1 MLRNQLMK
9 DRGQALVLFVLFLL
23 VLLGISALAV
33 DYANWLLI
41 DRRLQNVSDHAS
53 LAGASVFRG
62 SISGTNCKQDSGNVN
77 CQQAARTLAWTSL
90 NDELG
95 LGLDATALGALVLR
109 DSPNTGDTYG
119 SRNIWVSVPP
129 PRNTGGHQEYRAVG
143 GRLAGQQG
151 IVFVRVDEMTRA
163 YFAGAMG
170 VQPGP
175 RTGWATAG
183 ILPNDFALEIF
194 CKDRTNPAGSNS
206 SCVSKGVGIEG
217 QGGITLIRGDI
228 GSNQS
233 LQVSANTGQ
242 GVVLRDGNVFIAN
255 VSDSCGASTWNCPP
269 ATVGG
274 ISDGLGNAKDAF
286 YIPPNPYIPFSSPLN
301 PGSATGDSTVTNC
314 ASADATHLCVPFQG
328 DGAHDWWCDNGD
340 LNNLC
345 GEPCDASVL
354 TSCVAVTPASNGRIR
369 CEARVGGTPSPHLVA
384 TSDGAGANGFSGS
397 PAITGSGDRYP
408 RIDDDPNITATHP
421 VPDPDTGNPPPTTVT
436 DYIYTGNLG
445 VSGGGATQAGTFNLR
460 PPYGVPQPGGSTIRV
475 NAFKTNGATADN
487 TGNPVTMQITLL
499 QGGTVITSSV
509 TPVPLTGTPT
519 QYSLAVASGQI
530 TNYTALSLKFT
541 FTSSGTNDSTLK
553 RGGAVAWAELQT
565 PTVDPALP
573 PMIPPG
579 YFHSIKV
586 PLSGS
591 TPSCAVMDPTA
602 AYSALQRY
610 QMPGIYRFGTGN
622 DANITIGSDSFLI
635 GDGVTL
641 VFNPEFP
648 DPTGGRGIVVGARGA
663 LVINTATRTTTTACM
678 AGADS
683 ADYNP
688 SSPNLSALPY
698 SSLCAA
704 WAVKVNDSA
713 TVRPGMSM
721 WYSTDGTTST
731 QGYCNPAYLTAGVAP
746 NQCVPRS
753 RYTPV
758 AEYRGVSFFFLS
770 TTWPP
775 SGINDRFQLSGSSG
789 SEPGLAFRGILY
801 APWDDVKI
809 TGGNN
814 FNTIGQVFAWTAKF
828 AGQATIY
835 LDYPYTRC
843 EGEDACLP
851 YLIEPTLS
859 Q

>member
-1 MLRNQLMK
+1 MLRIELMK
-9 DRGQALVLFVLFLL
+9 DRGQALVLFALFLL
-23 VLLGISALAV
+23 VLLGVSALAV

-41 DRRLQNVSDHAS
+41 DRHLQNTSDHAS
-53 LAGASVFRG
+53 LAGASVFSE
-62 SISGTNCKQDSGNVN
+62 SIGGTNCKQDAENIT

-90 NDELG
+90 NDELD
-95 LGLDATALGALVLR
+95 LGLSSTDLGSLVIQ
-109 DSPNTGDTYG
+109 DSPGAGNVVGART
-119 SRNIWVSVPP
+119 IWVSVPP
-129 PRNTGGHQEYRAVG
+129 PPTTPQHQEYRAVG
-143 GRLAGQQG
+143 GRLANQQG
-151 IVFVRVDEMTRA
+151 IVFVRIDEPTRA
-163 YFAGAMG
+163 YFAGALG
-170 VQPGP
+170 IQPGP

-233 LQVSANTGQ
+233 LQVSANNGQ
-242 GVVLRDGNVFIAN
+242 GVILNDGNVFIAN
-255 VSDSCGASTWNCPP
+255 VSDSCGPSTWNCPP
-269 ATVGG
+269 ATLGG

-314 ASADATHLCVPFQG
+314 AAADATHLCVPFQG
-328 DGAHDWWCDNGD
+328 NGAHDWWCDNGD
-340 LNNLC
+340 LNKLC
-345 GEPCDASVL
+345 GEPCDASVT
-354 TSCVAVTPASNGRIR
+354 TSCVPVTSASNGRIR

-384 TSDGAGANGFSGS
+384 SSDGSGVNGFSAS
-397 PAITGSGDRYP
+397 PTISGGGDRYP
-408 RIDDDPNITATHP
+408 RIDDDPT
-421 VPDPDTGNPPPTTVT
+421 VPDPDTSATPAATPT
-436 DYIYTGNLG
+436 DYLYTGNLN
-445 VSGGGATQAGTFNLR
+445 VSGGGATSAGTFNLR
-460 PPYGVPQPGGSTIRV
+460 PPFGIPQSGGSTIRV
-475 NAFKTNGATADN
+475 NAFKANGATPDN
-487 TGNPVTMQITLL
+487 DGNPVTMTVTLL
-499 QGGTVITSSV
+499 QGGTTLTSWPAIT
-509 TPVPLTGTPT
+509 LTGTPT
-519 QYSLAVASGQI
+519 QYPFTTSTGQI

-541 FTSSGTNDSTLK
+541 FTSSGTNDAALK
-553 RGGAVAWAELQT
+553 RGGAVAWAELET
-565 PTVDPALP
+565 PTLDPALP

-579 YFHSIKV
+579 YYHSVKV

-602 AYSALQRY
+602 VYSALQRY

-622 DANITIGSDSFLI
+622 DANITVGANSFLI

-648 DPTGGRGIVVGARGA
+648 DPTGGRGIVIGANGA
-663 LVINTATRTTTTACM
+663 LVMNTSTRTTSTPCM
-678 AGADS
+678 AGADG

-688 SSPNLSALPY
+688 SAPNLSALPY

-713 TVRPGMSM
+713 TVKPGQSM
-721 WYSTDGTTST
+721 WYSTDGSTTR
-731 QGYCNPAYLTAGVAP
+731 QGYCDPAYLTSGVAP

-753 RYTPV
+753 SYTPV
-758 AEYRGVSFFFLS
+758 AEYRGVTFFFLS

-775 SGINDRFQLSGSSG
+775 SGIDDRFQLSGSSG
-789 SEPGLAFRGILY
+789 NDPGLAFRGILY

-814 FNTIGQVFAWTAKF
+814 FNTIGQVFSWTAKF